1 MRVDRC
7 FAFLDLSGFTAYTE
21 EHGDE
26 EAVSVLAMTRSV
38 IRRASE
44 RRGVRVTKWMG
55 DGVMLSSAEAGGI
68 AACVLEAR
76 HHLTGASPL
85 DVRGGIARGKV
96 IMFEGDDYIGS
107 TINLAARLCDMASAG
122 QVLVAVSS
130 DIVLPPWATTKP
142 VGTVSVEGVRLPV
155 EVEELGLFRTPG
167 RRPVVDPVCGVPIDA
182 SVGVRPPGLPAEDPT
197 LCCSDDCAGR
207 WVEMATRRRR
217 TGPSLGGPGS

>member
-38 IRRASE
+38 VRRAAE

-85 DVRGGIARGKV
+85 DVRGGVARGKV

-107 TINLAARLCDMASAG
+107 TINLASRLCDVAEAG
-122 QVLVAVSS
+122 QILVAVSS
-130 DIVLPPWATTKP
+130 DIVLPPWASTSP
-142 VGTVSVEGVRLPV
+142 VGAVTVAGVRRPV
-155 EVEELGLFRTPG
+155 EVEALEILRTPG
-167 RRPVVDPVCGVPIDA
+167 RRPVVDPVCGVPIDVA
-182 SVGVRPPGLPAEDPT
+182 VGVRPEGLADDDPT
-197 LCCSDDCAGR
+197 LCCSADCAGR
-207 WVEMATRRRR
+207 WLAMAERRRAPR
-217 TGPSLGGPGS
+217 GTR